1 SHPRYSSVIAFF
13 FHHTP
18 TTVIYTLSLHDALPI
33 LKPQRDDFS
42 VVRER
47 TFARSQA
54 GENPLPGLHPA
65 MARRKPKGRPAPDQT
80 PRGDAALRLVGQA
93 LIRFFN
99 GGAPDPDQLPAESA
113 PFFDGKSGCHHEL
126 FL

>member
-47 TFARSQA
+47 AFARSQA

-65 MARRKPKGRPAPDQT
+65 MARRKPKGRPASDQT
-80 PRGDAALRLVGQA
+80 PRGDRSEEHTSELQSRENLVCRLLLEKKKNRNKVEQ
-93 LIRFFN
+93 
-99 GGAPDPDQLPAESA
+99 Q
-113 PFFDGKSGCHHEL
+113 
-126 FL
+126 